1 MCSKT
6 ASNIR
11 PTVGHSFQSAGE
23 PIEHRRSD
31 ATDRNLLVF
40 GEQFAGKKTSRDEL
54 SAFPCTRLMPV
65 TVGERPPKV
74 GHCDGIVW
82 FMEMAAQERNERG
95 FLLFGG
101 LQTYEQLPPEACI
114 IAGLKLLHAAEKV
127 RANIGSIVA
136 DPIDVREF
144 GTVLGNA
151 DQLREHALLLFHKP
165 KLDERSQNINSNG
178 NRLLSTICG
187 ALSSVVARPDLTVS
201 TGWVGSLQ
209 ISSVF
214 LDLTNSINVNASRRD
229 AKRY

>member
-6 ASNIR
+6 ASNIC
-11 PTVGHSFQSAGE
+11 PTVGHSFQGARQ
-23 PIEHRRSD
+23 PIQVARGKPAD
-31 ATDRNLLVF
+31 WNLLVF

-54 SAFPCTRLMPV
+54 SAFPCTWFMPV
-65 TVGERPPKV
+65 SAGERPPKV

-201 TGWVGSLQ
+201 TGWVGSPQ
-209 ISSVF
+209 TSGIF
-214 LDLTNSINVNASRRD
+214 LNLTDSINMHTSRRN
-229 AKRY
+229 A